1 MEWID
6 MKVKKRD
13 VLLLLLRLAWLH
25 YSFCA
30 YFGVCR
36 RRRVLVHYL

>member
-1 MEWID
+1 
-6 MKVKKRD
+6 V
-13 VLLLLLRLAWLH
+13 LLLLRLAWLH

-36 RRRVLVHYL
+36 RRRRVLVHYL